1 MRNTTA
7 HTKPLQ
13 MLLLCQRLRGP
24 TQVLQV
30 LVGCPVDLEDED
42 RLHAA

>member
-7 HTKPLQ
+7 HTKRLQ
-13 MLLLCQRLRGP
+13 MLLLCQRLQGL

-30 LVGCPVDLEDED
+30 LVGYPVDREDED